1 MGLDYAIKTYI
12 KKEKLSAGLKWL
24 SEHTQKGEETLQ
36 INCNNEISL
45 LTGQYFKIEK
55 HPPATANA
63 IIEDFTVLSFY
74 TSLIFDIDPKVI
86 ASVADDAVLYSE
98 PFSWLESFKEDFQQC
113 YLGNGK
119 ISIGGFDTT
128 IKKMENND
136 VYEMNFMA
144 VTSDMSRMIAKS
156 IAVKKW
162 IVDLSEAADA
172 IFSYVDMEEAGRNVY
187 YYKGRLN
194 LTLNTNYDTHRY
206 PAFATFFD
214 DYQTLLKNAERPSA
228 GKHVRDSI
236 VSYIKQEML
245 PACLQWLLNNTWAE
259 EKEIYAVPGSRETA
273 NINGKIIKTEGA
285 RNALHFSTSL
295 IFDLDSTILNCIQD
309 LSFDTD
315 MVNDFKNN
323 FESIYLQNGKVK
335 IGPFE
340 VSLIKV
346 QNSDLYEI
354 AFTPRFHWRDTWMI
368 DTSLTVKKWMLEF
381 SIAADPILT
390 FIDKGYCGH
399 RILYY
404 KRHQLDFKIHDQ
416 EEILSSATI
425 NDFFAGCYALEP
437 EDNDI

>member
-1 MGLDYAIKTYI
+1 
-12 KKEKLSAGLKWL
+12 
-24 SEHTQKGEETLQ
+24 
-36 INCNNEISL
+36 
-45 LTGQYFKIEK
+45 
-55 HPPATANA
+55 
-63 IIEDFTVLSFY
+63 
-74 TSLIFDIDPKVI
+74 
-86 ASVADDAVLYSE
+86 
-98 PFSWLESFKEDFQQC
+98 
-113 YLGNGK
+113 
-119 ISIGGFDTT
+119 
-128 IKKMENND
+128 
-136 VYEMNFMA
+136 
-144 VTSDMSRMIAKS
+144 
-156 IAVKKW
+156 
-162 IVDLSEAADA
+162 
-172 IFSYVDMEEAGRNVY
+172 MEEAGRNVY

-214 DYQTLLKNAERPSA
+214 DYQALLKNAERPSA

-236 VSYIKQEML
+236 VSYIKQEMM

-259 EKEIYAVPGSRETA
+259 EKEIFSIPGSSETA
-273 NINGKIIKTEGA
+273 YINGA
-285 RNALHFSTSL
+285 RINKESAASDALHFSTSL

-309 LSFDTD
+309 LSSDTD

-340 VSLIKV
+340 VSLTKIK
-346 QNSDLYEI
+346 NSDLYEI

-381 SIAADPILT
+381 SIAADSILT

-416 EEILSSATI
+416 DEILSSATI
-425 NDFFAGCYALEP
+425 NDFFTGCYALEP
-437 EDNDI
+437 GDNDI